1 MSARTKLFAWIA
13 IGGALTLGSYVWGV
27 MGYPELRD
35 GMWGGVPESV
45 KPLYTINMFLAAFG
59 FLIAMALLLKYA
71 DDALLNRLF
80 LPYTLILIPSALWL
94 PLTVWYLQSAA
105 GGLWWAIR
113 IDLFLV
119 GIGAIMLWPA
129 IGKLSEA
136 SGNLRHIGRTGLFFF
151 ILQTAVLDAI
161 LWPAWFVHP

>member
-13 IGGALTLGSYVWGV
+13 IGGVLTLGSYVWGV

-59 FLIAMALLLKYA
+59 FLLAMVLVLKYA
-71 DDALLNRLF
+71 DEAMLKRLL

-94 PLTVWYLQSAA
+94 PCLLYTSDAA
-105 GGLWWAIR
+105 
-113 IDLFLV
+113 D
-119 GIGAIMLWPA
+119 
-129 IGKLSEA
+129 E
-136 SGNLRHIGRTGLFFF
+136 
-151 ILQTAVLDAI
+151 
-161 LWPAWFVHP
+161 

>member
-1 MSARTKLFAWIA
+1 
-13 IGGALTLGSYVWGV
+13 

-59 FLIAMALLLKYA
+59 FLLAMGLLLKYA
-71 DDALLNRLF
+71 DEVMLHRLF

-113 IDLFLV
+113 IDLFMV

-129 IGKLSEA
+129 IGRLA
-136 SGNLRHIGRTGLFFF
+136 AAHANMRIFGRFGLFFF

>member
-13 IGGALTLGSYVWGV
+13 IGGVLTLGSYVWGV

-59 FLIAMALLLKYA
+59 FLLAMGLLLKYA
-71 DDALLNRLF
+71 DETMLNRLF

-113 IDLFLV
+113 IDLFMV

-129 IGKLSEA
+129 IGRLAAAHS
-136 SGNLRHIGRTGLFFF
+136 NMRIFGRFGLFFF